1 MVVKTLSYVCQWETG
16 WLRHPSSLFFFF
28 FLLFS
33 SVISIHASHHLSL
46 QEVYRFWLHFL
57 ISVILNKGSTVIDT
71 TLFSPLPCLM
81 IRQLMV
87 NLPAPTKPPP
97 NPAVCQHFW
106 SQPCT
111 KAWEPSTELP
121 PLGSKNCFGQV
132 PAPRRFSVSGFTLWA
147 QQALISESAAVGSQ
161 HTTHRLPSSFVQ

>member
-1 MVVKTLSYVCQWETG
+1 MTAGALE
-16 WLRHPSSLFFFF
+16 LRYAISLLLHGGGCENIKLCMSVGNWMTQTSQQPFFFFF

-46 QEVYRFWLHFL
+46 KEVYTFWLHFL

-97 NPAVCQHFW
+97 NPAVCQHF
-106 SQPCT
+106 
-111 KAWEPSTELP
+111 
-121 PLGSKNCFGQV
+121 
-132 PAPRRFSVSGFTLWA
+132 
-147 QQALISESAAVGSQ
+147 
-161 HTTHRLPSSFVQ
+161 